1 MVPRLGWSLLV
12 VATVLTAATCRLDQ
26 LVVHP
31 EAALLCVTPS
41 EPDTLLDSAAVG
53 STMQR
58 TDTISIGNCGGGEL
72 HWTAS
77 VRQGSPW
84 LAVVPDSGVA
94 GAGSQPQV
102 MFDPASLGD
111 GAYRGA
117 IEIRTTSGNGVAE
130 IPVGFFVHPCRVTP
144 ITIDDSAAA
153 TLSSADCGAPHHA
166 RSYARLYGF
175 PGTANDSVSIEI
187 SAGFD
192 AYVAVDTALTA
203 GSPPLAG
210 TDDCLRVAGD
220 PCLYYLRLP
229 RNQPYYVEVTSANA
243 ADTGAYRLRLMH
255 PRLPNPPDGL
265 NQLLDDSVTAVA
277 PGATVSETD
286 ILLRAVVTDPD
297 LGDSLHLE
305 AEVRPAGV
313 AFTGPNVP
321 DGPVVGDGQL
331 AYLSVGGLIDGT
343 TYHWRVRARDN
354 TGRSGAWVAFG
365 GNPDF
370 VVNVLHPPNTPTTLG
385 QARGDGAGLLTGAT
399 TDTNFVLLG
408 GVVSDPD
415 PGDQLR
421 LEVEVRPLGTA
432 FTAPTDSSASVADG
446 GALQVSVG
454 PLPGATS
461 YHWRARAVDQTGETS
476 GWVSYGG
483 NAETAA
489 DFTIASQQHAANVP
503 TVLAQHRS
511 SDLSAI
517 PVGGAVASSTVILTG
532 VVSDL
537 DPTRTVQLEVEVQ
550 PVGQGFLDQP
560 NYSGALVPSGTTA
573 SVTVGPLAASTGYHW
588 QARAR
593 DDGAAT
599 SAWVRFPEGPGN
611 AETDADFVV
620 QAPPVQLAFT
630 VQPSNAVVGAVIT
643 PAIEVT
649 ALDATGG
656 VVTAYSDSVRI
667 TIATNPSGGKVA
679 GTTTVLAV
687 AGVARFTDLKINKA
701 GVGYTLQAA
710 TRSPVLSVISAPFN
724 ITTKP
729 KP

>member
-1 MVPRLGWSLLV
+1 M
-12 VATVLTAATCRLDQ
+12 ATVLTAATCRLDQ

-31 EAALLCVTPS
+31 DAALLCVTPS
-41 EPDTLLDSAAVG
+41 EPDTLVDSAAVG
-53 STMQR
+53 SAR
-58 TDTISIGNCGGGEL
+58 WRRDTISIRNCGGGEL
-72 HWTAS
+72 RWTAS
-77 VRQGSPW
+77 VGQGTPW
-84 LAVVPDSGVA
+84 LAILPDSGVA
-94 GAGSQPQV
+94 GSGSPPQV
-102 MFDPASLGD
+102 VFDPATLAD
-111 GAYRGA
+111 GVYRA
-117 IEIRTTSGNGVAE
+117 TIEVRSTTGTGVAG
-130 IPVGFFVHPCRVTP
+130 IPVGFLVHPCRVTP
-144 ITIDDSAAA
+144 ITIDTSAAA
-153 TLSSADCGAPHHA
+153 TLSAADCGAPHQRGSFA
-166 RSYARLYGF
+166 RIYGF
-175 PGTANDSVSIEI
+175 PGTANDSVSIEV
-187 SAGFD
+187 SAEFD
-192 AYVAVDTALTA
+192 AYVALDTSLDA
-203 GSPPLAG
+203 GQPLAG
-210 TDDCLRVAGD
+210 TGACLSTAGD
-220 PCLYYLRLP
+220 PCLYYQRLP
-229 RNQPYYVEVTSANA
+229 RNLTYFVEVTSAKA
-243 ADTGAYRLRLMH
+243 ADSGAFRLHLAH
-255 PRLPNPPDGL
+255 PRLPNGPDGL
-265 NQLLDDSVTAVA
+265 NQLLGDSVTAVA
-277 PGATVSETD
+277 PGATVNGTS
-286 ILLRAVVTDPD
+286 ILLRAMVTDPD
-297 LGDSLHLE
+297 LGDLLHLE
-305 AEVRPAGV
+305 AEVRPTGT

-321 DGPVVGDGQL
+321 DGPVVGNGQL

-343 TYHWRVRARDN
+343 TYHWRVRAMDN

-370 VVNVLHPPNTPTTLG
+370 AVNVLHPPNAPTTLG
-385 QARGDGAGLLTGAT
+385 QARGDGTGLLTGAT

-432 FTAPTDSSASVADG
+432 FTAPTDSSAPVVDG

-461 YHWRARAVDQTGETS
+461 YHWRARAVDQAGDTS

-489 DFTIASQQHAANVP
+489 DFTIASQQHAANSP
-503 TVLAQHRS
+503 TGLAQLRS
-511 SDLSAI
+511 SDRSPI
-517 PVGGAVASSTVILTG
+517 PVGGGIASSTVILTG

-537 DPTRTVQLEVEVQ
+537 DPSRTVQLEVEVQ

-560 NYSGALVPSGTTA
+560 NFSSPLVASGTVA

-611 AETDADFVV
+611 AETEPDFVV
-620 QAPPVQLAFT
+620 QAPPVRLVFT

-701 GVGYTLQAA
+701 GTGYTLQAA
-710 TRSPVLSVISAPFN
+710 ARSPALSVISAPFD
-724 ITTKP
+724 ITAKP

>member
-1 MVPRLGWSLLV
+1 MGSRLGRSLLV

-31 EAALLCVTPS
+31 DAALLCVTPS

-53 STMQR
+53 SAR
-58 TDTISIGNCGGGEL
+58 WRRDTISIRNCGGGEL
-72 HWTAS
+72 RWTAS
-77 VRQGSPW
+77 VGQGTPW
-84 LAVVPDSGVA
+84 LAILPDSGVA
-94 GAGSQPQV
+94 GSGSPPQV
-102 MFDPASLGD
+102 VFDPATLTD
-111 GAYRGA
+111 GIYRGT
-117 IEIRTTSGNGVAE
+117 IEVSSTTGTGVAE
-130 IPVGFFVHPCRVTP
+130 IPVGFLVHPCRVTP
-144 ITIDDSAAA
+144 ITIDTSAAA
-153 TLSSADCGAPHHA
+153 TLSAADCGAPHQRGSFA
-166 RSYARLYGF
+166 RIYGF
-175 PGTANDSVSIEI
+175 PGTANDSVSIEV
-187 SAGFD
+187 SAEFD
-192 AYVAVDTALTA
+192 AYVALDTSLDA
-203 GSPPLAG
+203 GQPLAG
-210 TDDCLRVAGD
+210 TGTCLSTTGD
-220 PCLYYLRLP
+220 PCLYYQRLP
-229 RNQPYYVEVTSANA
+229 RNLTYFVEVTSAKA
-243 ADTGAYRLRLMH
+243 ADSGAFRLHLAH
-255 PRLPNPPDGL
+255 PRLPNGPDGL
-265 NQLLDDSVTAVA
+265 NQLLGDSVTAVA
-277 PGATVSETD
+277 PGATVNGTS
-286 ILLRAVVTDPD
+286 ILLRAMVSDPD
-297 LGDSLHLE
+297 LGDLLHLE
-305 AEVRPAGV
+305 AEVRPAGT

-321 DGPVVGDGQL
+321 DGPVVGNGQT

-385 QARGDGAGLLTGAT
+385 QTTGDGTVLLTGAT
-399 TDTNFVLLG
+399 TDTNVVRLG
-408 GVVSDPD
+408 AVVSDPD

-432 FTAPTDSSASVADG
+432 FTAPTDRSAPVVDG
-446 GALQVSVG
+446 GALQVTVG

-461 YHWRARAVDQTGETS
+461 YHWRARAVDQTGDTS
-476 GWVSYGG
+476 AWVAYGG
-483 NAETAA
+483 NAESAA
-489 DFTIASQQHAANVP
+489 DFTIASQPHAANPP
-503 TVLAQHRS
+503 TSLAQLHSGDRS
-511 SDLSAI
+511 PI
-517 PVGGAVASSTVILTG
+517 PVGGGIASSTVVLTG

-560 NYSGALVPSGTTA
+560 NFSSAFVASGTTA

-620 QAPPVQLAFT
+620 QTPPVQLAFT
-630 VQPSNAVVGAVIT
+630 VQPSNAVVGAVII

-667 TIATNPSGGKVA
+667 TIAMNPSGGKLA

-701 GVGYTLQAA
+701 GTGYTLQAA

-724 ITTKP
+724 ITVKP

>member
-1 MVPRLGWSLLV
+1 MVPRLRRSLVV

-31 EAALLCVTPS
+31 EVALLCVTPS

-53 STMQR
+53 STVRR

-77 VRQGSPW
+77 VRQGIPW
-84 LAVVPDSGVA
+84 LDLLPDSGVA
-94 GAGSQPQV
+94 GVGSRPQV
-102 MFDPASLGD
+102 VFDPASLGD
-111 GAYRGA
+111 GAYHGA
-117 IEIRTTSGNGVAE
+117 IEVRTTTGNGVAE
-130 IPVGFFVHPCRVTP
+130 IPVGFLVHPCRVTP
-144 ITIDDSAAA
+144 ITIDTSTAA
-153 TLSSADCGAPHHA
+153 TLSAADCGAPHHA
-166 RSYARLYGF
+166 GSHARLYGF
-175 PGTANDSVSIEI
+175 PGTANDSVSIEVA
-187 SAGFD
+187 AGFD

-203 GSPPLAG
+203 GSPPLSGA
-210 TDDCLRVAGD
+210 DDCLRVAGD

-229 RNQPYYVEVTSANA
+229 RNQPYYVEVTGANA

-255 PRLPNPPDGL
+255 PRLPNTPDAL
-265 NQLLDDSVTAVA
+265 NQLLLDSVTAVA

-313 AFTGPNVP
+313 TFTGPNVP
-321 DGPVVGDGQL
+321 DGPVVGNGQL
-331 AYLSVGGLIDGT
+331 AYLSVRGLIDGT

-370 VVNVLHPPNTPTTLG
+370 AVNVLHPPSPPTTLG
-385 QARGDGAGLLTGAT
+385 QTTGDGTVLLTGAT
-399 TDTNFVLLG
+399 TDTNVVRLG
-408 GVVSDPD
+408 AVVSDPD

-421 LEVEVRPLGTA
+421 LEVEVQPVGTP
-432 FTAPTDSSASVADG
+432 FTGPTNGSVPVVDG
-446 GALQVSVG
+446 GALQVTVG

-461 YHWRARAVDQTGETS
+461 YHWRARAVDQTGDS
-476 GWVSYGG
+476 SSWVVYGG
-483 NAETAA
+483 NAESAA
-489 DFTIASQQHAANVP
+489 DFTIASQQHAANPP
-503 TVLAQHRS
+503 TSLAQLHS
-511 SDLSAI
+511 SDRSPI
-517 PVGGAVASSTVILTG
+517 PVGGGIASSTVVLSGI
-532 VVSDL
+532 VSDL

-560 NYSGALVPSGTTA
+560 NFSSAFVPSGTTS
-573 SVTVGPLAASTGYHW
+573 SVTVGPLAASTDYHW

-593 DDGAAT
+593 DDGAAM

-620 QAPPVQLAFT
+620 QAPPVRLVFT
-630 VQPSNAVVGAVIT
+630 VQPSDAVVGAVIT

-649 ALDATGG
+649 ALDAAGG

-701 GVGYTLQAA
+701 GTGYTLQAA
-710 TRSPVLSVISAPFN
+710 TRSPVLSVISAPFT